1 MPTELSS
8 FRIDSK
14 IKKEAQDLAREMGTN
29 LSNIINM
36 YLAQFVKEKRIHFMN
51 SKSQDSYF
59 VDSWKLNTSI
69 VSNTK
74 NITDPRLHVQDA
86 LRKLAERR
94 QTLANKQD
102 FGNQI
107 KPEWI
112 PTDDVYIFYSTKEE
126 DKFFRI
132 DNSFYKEI
140 LEDYF
145 FFYEFTKSEH
155 QIIWIPNN
163 LILAIDDHLK
173 KDELLSRF
181 RIYIEKNRESL
192 WIKRYFGYS
201 RLILS
206 DKEKKMFN
214 AIRDFFEDQGNYILF
229 KVQNLAN
236 AEPVVLRAEN
246 HWTLKEEFFENKS
259 DDFIRNLLH
268 SDDVNDY
275 GRYAIY
281 WRKSW
286 HDDGIF
292 FEVLSWKYVPL
303 NNEMIDFLQKVK
315 KDFNLEEFN
324 LIQK

>member
-36 YLAQFVKEKRIHFMN
+36 YLAQFVKEKRIHFMK
-51 SKSQDSYF
+51 SKSQDSYS
-59 VDSWKLNTSI
+59 VDSWKLNTPI
-69 VSNTK
+69 VSNI
-74 NITDPRLHVQDA
+74 NITDPRPHVQEA
-86 LRKLAERR
+86 LKKLAERR
-94 QTLANKQD
+94 QAFVNKQD

-107 KPEWI
+107 KSEWI
-112 PTDDVYIFYSTKEE
+112 PTEDVYVFYSTKEE

-140 LEDYF
+140 PENYF

-163 LILAIDDHLK
+163 LILTIDDHLK
-173 KDELLSRF
+173 KDELLSNF
-181 RIYIEKNRESL
+181 RTYIEKNRESI
-192 WIKRYFGYS
+192 WIKYFFGYS
-201 RLILS
+201 RLILD
-206 DKEKKMFN
+206 DKQKKMFN
-214 AIRDFFEDQGNYILF
+214 AIKKFFENQNNYILF

-236 AEPVVLRAEN
+236 AEEFVLRAEN
-246 HWTLKEEFFENKS
+246 HSLLKEEFFENKS
-259 DDFIRNLLH
+259 NDFIRNLLH
-268 SDDVNDY
+268 SDPINEY

-281 WRKSW
+281 YKKSW

-292 FEVLSWKYVPL
+292 FEVLTWRYVSDYEIL
-303 NNEMIDFLQKVK
+303 DLMQKVK
-315 KDFNLEEFN
+315 KDFNLDEFN
-324 LIQK
+324 LIEE